1 MAEVVSYEGQY
12 GLRAILEALESV
24 RLLLD
29 REQADPEQAA
39 GYLGC
44 INLHLAQMLGVQGE
58 MREELEKCGGLIC
71 PHCKGFVGSI
81 NNLSADCPHCGQRIF
96 PSEGYLRENSAE

>member
-1 MAEVVSYEGQY
+1 MADVVNYEGQY

-29 REQADPEQAA
+29 REQVDPEQAA

-44 INLHLAQMLGVQGE
+44 INLHLAQMLGVRGD
-58 MREELEKCGGLIC
+58 MLEELEKCGGLIC

-81 NNLSADCPHCGQRIF
+81 YNLSADCPHCGQRIF
-96 PSEGYLRENSAE
+96 PTEGYLLESSAE

>member
-1 MAEVVSYEGQY
+1 MAEVVTYEGQY

-24 RLLLD
+24 RLLLGS
-29 REQADPEQAA
+29 ELVQPEQAA

-44 INLHLAQMLGVQGE
+44 INLHLAQMLGVRGE
-58 MREELEKCGGLIC
+58 MLEELQKCGGLIC

-81 NNLSADCPHCGQRIF
+81 TNLSAVCLHCGKRIF
-96 PSEGYLRENSAE
+96 PTEGPLPQSSGE